1 MAERITR
8 EQAHDIL
15 MKYMRGERYIQ
26 HSYAVEAIMKGLA
39 KRLAPHS
46 LVFIISLEGS
56 FFYRNTEIVDILTEK
71 ECKIVAISMITVGK
85 LISSCDEVILC
96 NKTNSNTEGRITL
109 MYTIELII
117 IYYYINYSHI

>member
-1 MAERITR
+1 MASLNR
-8 EQAHDIL
+8 L
-15 MKYMRGERYIQ
+15 IQ
-26 HSYAVEAIMKGLA
+26 LGVSDEKQLELA
-39 KRLAPHS
+39 KNIAPHS

-56 FFYRNTEIVDILTEK
+56 FFYRNTEIIDILTEK

-85 LISSCDEVILC
+85 LISACDEVILC

-117 IYYYINYSHI
+117 IYYYINYSHILKIS